1 MSELLARIDDRLN
14 PVLVK
19 EVRQALRGKQFRSAF
34 IFTLVVSVIVAVSIV
49 LGTAEQAEWTPIGPP
64 FFMGVFACLTLAV
77 IGFVPMAA
85 FQSMGSE
92 WDENTFDM
100 LALSHLRPRH
110 IVLGKLLAAGVQA
123 LLYFS
128 IFGFFSVF
136 TFLLGGV
143 DLNLVLVG
151 IPLLA
156 FISLALS
163 SLAVALSSL
172 SQKRMVRV
180 LLMVLLSAALV
191 GTIFGAVAMMVESV
205 QSSIDFSLPEVQA
218 ALSGL
223 VVSAF
228 VLGGLCFVLA
238 CSRLAHPEENR
249 SSGLRAFGFALVL
262 VAMYW
267 INWLFS
273 EIGQAEVV
281 GFLSCFVV
289 AAVALMGTFFVTER
303 EQLGRRV
310 AAHLPSNPMVRV
322 LVLPWLPG
330 GGRGFLWLLGMLG
343 LILAW
348 VAWTLRSVTSSGLH
362 AVTGHLVAASD
373 RHEMFGVS
381 LAACAYAVI
390 YLGLVSGLWSNRKQ
404 DLKRSLQARIFI
416 PVLFLAGILVPAV
429 LGLMIGH
436 RDMSQG
442 EHLGN
447 PFWVIGRMDRLGN
460 EPYLSSLLGPVLV
473 MAAIVILLQALRMWR
488 GVVETLAGPVEPPPI
503 ESYGPAPV
511 TAHSAAPAVPASF
524 PGEAADGAEATG
536 PGDPAEDA

>member
-191 GTIFGAVAMMVESV
+191 LSLSGGGCFSSFGTSCTDDDECTMESCDSESGCTTTPLECNDEDACDPVPTQTQAYSSTSASYQRPGA
-205 QSSIDFSLPEVQA
+205 IGRHA
-218 ALSGL
+218 AL
-223 VVSAF
+223 
-228 VLGGLCFVLA
+228 
-238 CSRLAHPEENR
+238 
-249 SSGLRAFGFALVL
+249 
-262 VAMYW
+262 
-267 INWLFS
+267 
-273 EIGQAEVV
+273 
-281 GFLSCFVV
+281 
-289 AAVALMGTFFVTER
+289 
-303 EQLGRRV
+303 
-310 AAHLPSNPMVRV
+310 
-322 LVLPWLPG
+322 
-330 GGRGFLWLLGMLG
+330 
-343 LILAW
+343 
-348 VAWTLRSVTSSGLH
+348 
-362 AVTGHLVAASD
+362 
-373 RHEMFGVS
+373 
-381 LAACAYAVI
+381 
-390 YLGLVSGLWSNRKQ
+390 
-404 DLKRSLQARIFI
+404 
-416 PVLFLAGILVPAV
+416 
-429 LGLMIGH
+429 
-436 RDMSQG
+436 
-442 EHLGN
+442 
-447 PFWVIGRMDRLGN
+447 
-460 EPYLSSLLGPVLV
+460 
-473 MAAIVILLQALRMWR
+473 
-488 GVVETLAGPVEPPPI
+488 
-503 ESYGPAPV
+503 
-511 TAHSAAPAVPASF
+511 
-524 PGEAADGAEATG
+524 
-536 PGDPAEDA
+536 